1 MPNLT
6 RSAHAV
12 CPFYEK
18 SEKNYVRCEC
28 VIGGARLLHV
38 FDTERTCKMHFE
50 KFCCS
55 YDYVRCPYALMLI
68 GIWDQSDG

>member
-12 CPFYEK
+12 CPFYEV

-38 FDTERTCKMHFE
+38 FESVRECEQHAQE
-50 KFCCS
+50 YCCTFA
-55 YDYVRCPYALMLI
+55 YRKCPYALMLI
-68 GIWDQSDG
+68 GLYDESDG